1 MIYIKD
7 DPIIRP
13 QDLPPQRDPKGGAR
27 TPSGGI
33 RLDPATPYPPYTA
46 NEVPVTEN
54 FFHMQFRDFLYA
66 ASLIVVGLLF
76 VFQRQSDVRELSGN
90 VATITKNVEQLSI
103 TVTTLQ
109 KIQDVHTS
117 DIRMNGERNLEQD
130 RRINEAQQQLVTL
143 VPDMREIRTKLN
155 FVADIM
161 DQQRQKENR

>member
-1 MIYIKD
+1 
-7 DPIIRP
+7 
-13 QDLPPQRDPKGGAR
+13 
-27 TPSGGI
+27 
-33 RLDPATPYPPYTA
+33 
-46 NEVPVTEN
+46 
-54 FFHMQFRDFLYA
+54 MQFRDFLYA

-161 DQQRQKENR
+161 DQQ